1 MIRILVDS
9 IIRGWKQLAR
19 RPLYIFM
26 MVIVPLA
33 SSWFFFDLMED
44 GVVKRVPVGI
54 VDLDKTDLS
63 RNLTRNL
70 SALPQVSIEKTY
82 GNYNEAIDAVQRG
95 EVFGFFFIPSDFST
109 KALSGKK
116 PKLSYYINYSFYAPA
131 SMQFKG
137 FMTLSVLANGGIVS
151 SVLSTLGLPRQ
162 TISATLQPIVTHC
175 HPLKN
180 PWLSYNYYLNSSFV
194 PCLLALIV
202 MLITVF
208 SIGMEWH
215 AGTSRNWLRTAD
227 KSIVLATFTKLFP
240 HTFIFVNVGLW
251 IQYMMYVTYGFPL
264 NCNPWNMIVAM
275 FLLVLAS
282 QGFALFVIS
291 LVPNFRYASTI
302 CTLLGMLSFSFCG
315 FSLPE
320 EAMYSW
326 IAPLGYLMPIKY
338 YFLISI
344 DQALNGIDLYYSRYY
359 YVILIGYSLL
369 PATMLWKLRKHCL
382 DPFYIP

>member
-151 SVLSTLGLPRQ
+151 NVLSTLGLPRQ

-180 PWLSYNYYLNSSFV
+180 PWLSYNYYLNTSFV

>member
-1 MIRILVDS
+1 MLRILVNS

-19 RPLYIFM
+19 RPLYVCM
-26 MVIVPLA
+26 MVIVPLLSA
-33 SSWFFFDLMED
+33 WFFFDLMED
-44 GVVKRVPVGI
+44 GVVMRTPVGI
-54 VDLDKTDLS
+54 VDLDKSDLS
-63 RNLTRNL
+63 RKLTRNL
-70 SALPQVSIEKTY
+70 NSLQQVEIKNTY
-82 GNYNEAIDAVQRG
+82 GSYQEAIDAVQCG

-109 KALSGKK
+109 KALSGHK
-116 PKLSYYINYSFYAPA
+116 PTLSYYINYSYYAPA

-137 FMTLSVLANGGIVS
+137 FKTLTVLANGGIVS
-151 SVLSTLGLPRQ
+151 SVLTTAGMPKEMV
-162 TISATLQPIVTHC
+162 SATLQPVVTHV

-227 KSIVLATFTKLFP
+227 NSIVLATFTKLFP
-240 HTFIFVNVGLW
+240 HSFIFINVGLG
-251 IQYMMYVTYGFPL
+251 IQYMMYVKYGFPL
-264 NCNPWNMIVAM
+264 NCNPWNMIAAM
-275 FLLVLAS
+275 ALLVLAC

-326 IAPLGYLMPIKY
+326 VAPLGYLMPIKY
-338 YFLISI
+338 YFLIYA
-344 DQALNGIDLYYSRYY
+344 DQALNGIDLHYSRIY
-359 YVILIGYSLL
+359 YVILILYSLL
-369 PATMLWKLRKHCL
+369 PVTMLWKLRKHCL

>member
-1 MIRILVDS
+1 MIRILVNS

-19 RPLYIFM
+19 RPLYICM
-26 MVIVPLA
+26 MVIVPLVSA
-33 SSWFFFDLMED
+33 WFFFDLMED
-44 GVVKRVPVGI
+44 GIVRRTPVGI
-54 VDLDKTDLS
+54 VDLDKSDLS
-63 RNLTRNL
+63 RTLTRNL
-70 SALPQVSIEKTY
+70 NTLQQVEIKTTY
-82 GNYNEAIDAVQRG
+82 GSYQEAIDAVQRG

-109 KALSGKK
+109 KALSGGK
-116 PKLSYYINYSFYAPA
+116 PTLSYYINYSYYAPA

-137 FMTLSVLANGGIVS
+137 FKTISVLANGGIVN
-151 SVLSTLGLPRQ
+151 SVLTTAGMPKEM
-162 TISATLQPIVTHC
+162 ISATLQPVVTHV

-227 KSIVLATFTKLFP
+227 NSIVLATFTKLFP
-240 HTFIFVNVGLW
+240 QSFIFINVGLA
-251 IQYMMYVTYGFPL
+251 IQYMMYVKYGFPL
-264 NCNPWNMIVAM
+264 NCNPWNMIAAM
-275 FLLVLAS
+275 ALLVLAC

-326 IAPLGYLMPIKY
+326 VMPLGYLMPIKY
-338 YFLISI
+338 FFLINA
-344 DQALNGIDLYYSRYY
+344 DQALNGIDLHYSRLY
-359 YVILIGYSLL
+359 YVILILYSLL
-369 PATMLWKLRKHCL
+369 PVTMLWKLRKHCL
-382 DPFYIP
+382 EPFYIP

>member
-1 MIRILVDS
+1 
-9 IIRGWKQLAR
+9 
-19 RPLYIFM
+19 M
-26 MVIVPLA
+26 MVIVPLVSA
-33 SSWFFFDLMED
+33 WFFFDLMKD
-44 GVVKRVPVGI
+44 GAVQRTPVGI
-54 VDLDKTDLS
+54 VDLDKSDLS
-63 RNLTRNL
+63 RKLTRNL
-70 SALPQVSIEKTY
+70 NAFQQVNIINAYNTY
-82 GNYNEAIDAVQRG
+82 QDAIDAVQRG
-95 EVFGFFFIPSDFST
+95 EVYGFFFIPSDFST
-109 KALSGKK
+109 KALSNKK
-116 PKLSYYINYSFYAPA
+116 PTLSYYINYSFFAPA

-137 FMTLSVLANGGIVS
+137 FKTLTVLANGGIVS
-151 SVLSTLGLPRQ
+151 NVLTTFGLPREVVG
-162 TISATLQPIVTHC
+162 ATLQPIVTHV

-180 PWLSYNYYLNSSFV
+180 PWMSYNYYLNGSFV

-227 KSIVLATFTKLFP
+227 NSIVLATFTKLFP
-240 HTFIFVNVGLW
+240 QSFIFINVGLA
-251 IQYMMYVTYGFPL
+251 IQYMMYVKYGFPL
-264 NCNPWNMIVAM
+264 NCNPWNMIAAM
-275 FLLVLAS
+275 ALLVLAC

-326 IAPLGYLMPIKY
+326 VAPLGYLMPIKY
-338 YFLISI
+338 YFFIYV
-344 DQALNGIDLYYSRYY
+344 DQALNGIELYYSRYY
-359 YVILIGYSLL
+359 YVILIAYGLL
-369 PATMLWKLRKHCL
+369 PITMLWKLRKHCL

>member
-19 RPLYIFM
+19 RPLYICM
-26 MVIVPLA
+26 MVIVPLVSA
-33 SSWFFFDLMED
+33 WFFFDLMKD
-44 GVVKRVPVGI
+44 GVIKRVPVGI
-54 VDLDKTDLS
+54 VDLDKSDVS

-70 SALPQVSIEKTY
+70 SAFPQVNIVKTY

-95 EVFGFFFIPSDFST
+95 EVLGFFFIPSDFST

-116 PKLSYYINYSFYAPA
+116 PTLSYYINYSFFAPA
-131 SMQFKG
+131 SMQYKG
-137 FMTLSVLANGGIVS
+137 FMTLSVLANGSIVS
-151 SVLSTLGLPRQ
+151 NVLSTLGLPRE

-175 HPLKN
+175 HALKN
-180 PWLSYNYYLNSSFV
+180 PWTNYNYYLSASFV

-240 HTFIFVNVGLW
+240 HTFIFVNIGLW
-251 IQYMMYVTYGFPL
+251 IQYMMYVKYGFPL

-275 FLLVLAS
+275 FLLIVAC

-315 FSLPE
+315 FSIPE

-326 IAPLGYLMPIKY
+326 ISPLGYLMPIKY
-338 YFLISI
+338 YFLINI
-344 DQALNGIDLYYSRYY
+344 DQALNGVDLYYSRYY
-359 YVILIGYSLL
+359 YVMLICYCLL

>member
-1 MIRILVDS
+1 MLRILVNS

-19 RPLYIFM
+19 RPLYICM
-26 MVIVPLA
+26 MVIVPLVSA
-33 SSWFFFDLMED
+33 WFFFDLMKD
-44 GVVKRVPVGI
+44 GAVQRTPVGI
-54 VDLDKTDLS
+54 VDLDKSDLS
-63 RNLTRNL
+63 RKLTRNL
-70 SALPQVSIEKTY
+70 NAFQQVNIINAYNTY
-82 GNYNEAIDAVQRG
+82 QDAIDAVQRG
-95 EVFGFFFIPSDFST
+95 EVYGFFFIPSDFST
-109 KALSGKK
+109 KALSNKK
-116 PKLSYYINYSFYAPA
+116 PTLSYYINYSFFAPA

-137 FMTLSVLANGGIVS
+137 FKTLTVLANGGIVS
-151 SVLSTLGLPRQ
+151 NVLTTFGLPREVVG
-162 TISATLQPIVTHC
+162 ATLQPIVTHV

-180 PWLSYNYYLNSSFV
+180 PWMSYNYYLNGSFV

-227 KSIVLATFTKLFP
+227 NSIVLATFTKLFP
-240 HTFIFVNVGLW
+240 QSFIFINVGLA
-251 IQYMMYVTYGFPL
+251 IQYMMYVKYGFPL
-264 NCNPWNMIVAM
+264 NCNPWNMIAAM
-275 FLLVLAS
+275 ALLVLAC

-326 IAPLGYLMPIKY
+326 VAPLGYLMPIKY
-338 YFLISI
+338 YFFIYV
-344 DQALNGIDLYYSRYY
+344 DQALNGIELYYSRYY
-359 YVILIGYSLL
+359 YVILIAYGLL
-369 PATMLWKLRKHCL
+369 PITMLWKLRKHCL

>member
-180 PWLSYNYYLNSSFV
+180 PWLSYNYYLNTSFV

>member
-1 MIRILVDS
+1 M
-9 IIRGWKQLAR
+9 
-19 RPLYIFM
+19 YIFM

-180 PWLSYNYYLNSSFV
+180 PWLSYNYYLNTSFV

>member
-1 MIRILVDS
+1 MLRILVNS

-19 RPLYIFM
+19 RPLYVCM
-26 MVIVPLA
+26 MVIVPLVSA
-33 SSWFFFDLMED
+33 WFFFDLMED
-44 GVVKRVPVGI
+44 GVVKRTPVGI
-54 VDLDKTDLS
+54 VDLDKSDLS
-63 RNLTRNL
+63 RKLTRNL
-70 SALPQVSIEKTY
+70 NTLQQVEIKTTY
-82 GNYNEAIDAVQRG
+82 GSYQEAIDAVQRA

-109 KALSGKK
+109 KALSGEK
-116 PKLSYYINYSFYAPA
+116 PTLSYYINYSYYAPA

-137 FMTLSVLANGGIVS
+137 FKTLSVLANGGIVS
-151 SVLSTLGLPRQ
+151 SVLTTAGMPKEMV
-162 TISATLQPIVTHC
+162 SATLQPVVTHV
-175 HPLKN
+175 HPLNN
-180 PWLSYNYYLNSSFV
+180 PWLSYNYYLSSSFV

-227 KSIVLATFTKLFP
+227 NSIVLATFTKLFP
-240 HTFIFVNVGLW
+240 HSFIFINVGLA
-251 IQYMMYVTYGFPL
+251 IQYMMYVKYGFPL

-275 FLLVLAS
+275 ALLVFAC
-282 QGFALFVIS
+282 QGFALFIIS

-320 EAMYSW
+320 EVMYSW
-326 IAPLGYLMPIKY
+326 ISPLGYLMPIKY
-338 YFLISI
+338 FFLINA
-344 DQALNGIDLYYSRYY
+344 DQALNGIDLSYSRFY
-359 YVILIGYSLL
+359 YVMLILYSLL
-369 PATMLWKLRKHCL
+369 PITMLWKLRKHCL

>member
-1 MIRILVDS
+1 MLRILVNS

-19 RPLYIFM
+19 RPLYVCM
-26 MVIVPLA
+26 MVIVPLVSA
-33 SSWFFFDLMED
+33 WFFFDLMED
-44 GVVKRVPVGI
+44 GVVKRTPVGI
-54 VDLDKTDLS
+54 VDLDKSDLS
-63 RNLTRNL
+63 RKLTRNL
-70 SALPQVSIEKTY
+70 NSLQQVEIKNTY
-82 GNYNEAIDAVQRG
+82 GSYQEAIDAVQRG
-95 EVFGFFFIPSDFST
+95 EVLGFFFIPSDFST
-109 KALSGKK
+109 KALSGHK
-116 PKLSYYINYSFYAPA
+116 PTLSYYINYSYYAPA

-137 FMTLSVLANGGIVS
+137 FKTLTVLANGGIVS
-151 SVLSTLGLPRQ
+151 SVLTTAGMPKEMV
-162 TISATLQPIVTHC
+162 SATLQPVVTHV

-208 SIGMEWH
+208 SIGMEWQ

-227 KSIVLATFTKLFP
+227 NSIVLATFTKLFP
-240 HTFIFVNVGLW
+240 HSFIFINVGLG
-251 IQYMMYVTYGFPL
+251 IQYM
-264 NCNPWNMIVAM
+264 NCNPWNMIAAM
-275 FLLVLAS
+275 ALLVLAC

-326 IAPLGYLMPIKY
+326 VAPLGYLMPIKY
-338 YFLISI
+338 YFLIYA
-344 DQALNGIDLYYSRYY
+344 DQALNGIDLHYSRIY
-359 YVILIGYSLL
+359 YVILILYSLL
-369 PATMLWKLRKHCL
+369 PVTMLWKLRKHCL

>member
-180 PWLSYNYYLNSSFV
+180 PWLSYNYYLSTSFV

>member
-1 MIRILVDS
+1 MLRILVNS

-19 RPLYIFM
+19 RPLYLFM
-26 MVIVPLA
+26 MIIVPLVSA
-33 SSWFFFDLMED
+33 WFFFDLMGD
-44 GVVKRVPVGI
+44 GVVKRTPVGI
-54 VDLDKTDLS
+54 VDLDKSDLS
-63 RNLTRNL
+63 RTLTRNL
-70 SALPQVSIEKTY
+70 NTLQQVEIQNTY
-82 GNYNEAIDAVQRG
+82 SSYQEAIDAVQRG

-109 KALSGKK
+109 KALSGQK
-116 PKLSYYINYSFYAPA
+116 PTLSYYINYSYYAPA

-137 FMTLSVLANGGIVS
+137 FKTITVLANGGIVS
-151 SVLSTLGLPRQ
+151 SVLTTAGMPKEM
-162 TISATLQPIVTHC
+162 ISATLQPVVTHV

-180 PWLSYNYYLNSSFV
+180 PWLSYNYYLSSSFV

-227 KSIVLATFTKLFP
+227 NSIVLATFTKLFP
-240 HTFIFVNVGLW
+240 HSFIFINVGLA
-251 IQYMMYVTYGFPL
+251 IQYMMYVHYGFPL
-264 NCNPWNMIVAM
+264 NCNPWNMIGAM
-275 FLLVLAS
+275 ALLVLAC
-282 QGFALFVIS
+282 QGFALFIIS

-320 EAMYSW
+320 EAMYPWVS
-326 IAPLGYLMPIKY
+326 PLGYLMPIKY
-338 YFLISI
+338 FFLINA
-344 DQALNGIDLYYSRYY
+344 DQALNGIDMYYSRFY
-359 YVILIGYSLL
+359 YVILILYSLL

-382 DPFYIP
+382 EPFYIP

>member
-1 MIRILVDS
+1 MLRILVNS

-19 RPLYIFM
+19 RPLYICM
-26 MVIVPLA
+26 MVIVPLVSA
-33 SSWFFFDLMED
+33 WFFFDLMED
-44 GVVKRVPVGI
+44 GVVKRAPVGI
-54 VDLDKTDLS
+54 VDLDKSDLS
-63 RNLTRNL
+63 RKLTRNL
-70 SALPQVSIEKTY
+70 NTLQQVEINNTY
-82 GNYNEAIDAVQRG
+82 GSYQEAIDAVQRG

-109 KALSGKK
+109 KTLSGQK
-116 PKLSYYINYSFYAPA
+116 PTLSYYINYSYYAPA

-137 FMTLSVLANGGIVS
+137 FKTISVLANGGIVS
-151 SVLSTLGLPRQ
+151 SVLTTAGLPKEMV
-162 TISATLQPIVTHC
+162 SATLQPVVTHV

-180 PWLSYNYYLNSSFV
+180 PWLSYNYYLSSSFV

-227 KSIVLATFTKLFP
+227 NSITLATFTKLFP
-240 HTFIFVNVGLW
+240 HTFIFINIGLA
-251 IQYMMYVTYGFPL
+251 IQYMMYVKYGFPL
-264 NCNPWNMIVAM
+264 NCNPWNMIAAM
-275 FLLVLAS
+275 ALLVVAS
-282 QGFALFVIS
+282 QGFALFIIS

-326 IAPLGYLMPIKY
+326 VTPLGYMMPIKY
-338 YFLISI
+338 YFLIYV
-344 DQALNGIDLYYSRYY
+344 DQALNGIDLHYSRIY
-359 YVILIGYSLL
+359 YVMLILYCLL
-369 PATMLWKLRKHCL
+369 PFTMLWKLRKHCL
-382 DPFYIP
+382 EPFYIP